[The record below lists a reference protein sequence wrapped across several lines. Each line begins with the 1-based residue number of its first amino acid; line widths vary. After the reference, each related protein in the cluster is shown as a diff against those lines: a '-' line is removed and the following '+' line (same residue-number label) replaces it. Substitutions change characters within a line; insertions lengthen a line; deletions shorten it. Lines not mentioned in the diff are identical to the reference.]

1 MDNKSVNPPTR
12 IAELESTLAR
22 LRQQLDDVTASLRV
36 TPGNTSLVI
45 RRVNVMKLIM
55 VAQSEMD
62 RLRTEL

>member
-1 MDNKSVNPPTR
+1 MADKSVDSPTR
-12 IAELESTLAR
+12 VAELESTLAR
-22 LRQQLDDVTASLRV
+22 LRQQLDDVTADLRV

-62 RLRTEL
+62 RLRAAL